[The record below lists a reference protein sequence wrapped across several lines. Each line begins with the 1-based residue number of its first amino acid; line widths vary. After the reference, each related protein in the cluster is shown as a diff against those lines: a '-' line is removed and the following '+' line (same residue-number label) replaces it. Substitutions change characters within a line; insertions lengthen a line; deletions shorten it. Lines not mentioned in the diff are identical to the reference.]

1 MTYCFKFLTSSTV
14 ILLARLSSLAE
25 TVSSSLSDFFGFRR
39 LKQDSPIRHRLKGI
53 ANIIETKL
61 HPVKTT
67 ISNKSK
73 FLSFIISNINY
84 NGGFSNAF

>member
-1 MTYCFKFLTSSTV
+1 MIYCFKFLTSKTV
-14 ILLARLSSLAE
+14 ILLARLSSLAD
-25 TVSSSLSDFFGFRR
+25 TVSNSDFFGFNR

-61 HPVKTT
+61 QPVKTA

-73 FLSFIISNINY
+73 FLSFIDTNINHV
-84 NGGFSNAF
+84 GGFCNG